1 MMGIYLLII
10 HIFIVFIM
18 FIFMKAKFLR
28 VDKVMFVM
36 ILCIPIWGAV
46 SSLFITYIVR
56 TGKTGTKNSELE
68 LMRSNLTK
76 ATSLPQSVN
85 ETADIVPLED
95 ALLMNDSTVRR
106 SVMMDVLMQDAHKY
120 LPVINQARMNDD
132 VEVVHYATTA
142 MVELSKEYE
151 LKLQEY
157 SSEYATNPGKEG
169 LLDDYINF
177 LSQYLS
183 SGMVQGQL
191 LEIQRNTYHQLL
203 TSKLTYSPNI
213 DDYEKLVRSLLN
225 SKLYIKADVA
235 LSTMERNWPLDDR
248 NWILRFRYYYETKAG
263 SKIKEMIK
271 EAKESKRFYSKEI
284 RDIIS
289 LWDDSERKMEA

>member
-1 MMGIYLLII
+1 MMGLQILII
-10 HIFIVFIM
+10 HIAVVFIM
-18 FIFMKAKFLR
+18 LILMKIKFLK
-28 VDKVMFVM
+28 VDGLMFVV
-36 ILCIPIWGAV
+36 ILCIPIWGAL
-46 SSLFITYIVR
+46 SALFITYIVR
-56 TGKTGTKNSELE
+56 SGKTGVKNGDLE
-68 LMRSNLTK
+68 QMRSNLQD
-76 ATSLPQSVN
+76 ATSLPQQTN
-85 ETADIVPLED
+85 ESADIVPLED
-95 ALLMNDSTVRR
+95 ALIMNDPTVRR
-106 SVMMDVLMQDAHKY
+106 SVMMDVLMQDAHRY

-157 SSEYATNPGKEG
+157 SSEYATNPGREG
-169 LLDDYINF
+169 LLDEYIAF

-203 TSKLTYSPNI
+203 TSKLAYDPNI
-213 DDYEKLVRSLLN
+213 DDYERLVKSLLN

-235 LSTMERNWPLDDR
+235 ITTMEENWPDDERNWL
-248 NWILRFRYYYETKAG
+248 LRFRYYYETKAG
-263 SKIKEMIK
+263 SKIKEMIDK
-271 EAKESKRFYSKEI
+271 TKESKQFHSKEI

-289 LWDDSERKMEA
+289 LWDSSERKMEA

>member
-1 MMGIYLLII
+1 MIGLGIVII
-10 HIFIVFIM
+10 HIAVVFIM
-18 FIFMKAKFLR
+18 LILMKIKFLK
-28 VDKVMFVM
+28 VDGLMFVM
-36 ILCIPIWGAV
+36 ILCIPIWGAI
-46 SSLFITYIVR
+46 SALFITYIVR
-56 TGKTGTKNSELE
+56 TGKTGTKSDDLE
-68 LMRSNLTK
+68 QLRSNLSE
-76 ATSLPQSVN
+76 ASSLPQQAN
-85 ETADIVPLED
+85 ESADIVPLED
-95 ALLMNDSTVRR
+95 ALIMNDSTVRR
-106 SVMMDVLMQDAHKY
+106 SVMMDVLMQDANRY

-157 SSEYATNPGKEG
+157 SSEFATNPGREG
-169 LLDDYINF
+169 LLDEYIAF

-203 TSKLTYSPNI
+203 TAKLAYDPNI
-213 DDYEKLVRSLLN
+213 DDYERLVKSLLN

-235 LSTMERNWPLDDR
+235 LSTMEEHWPDDERNWL
-248 NWILRFRYYYETKAG
+248 LRFRYYYETKAG
-263 SKIKEMIK
+263 SKIKEMIQRT
-271 EAKESKRFYSKEI
+271 KESKQFHSKEI

-289 LWDDSERKMEA
+289 LWDSSERKMEA